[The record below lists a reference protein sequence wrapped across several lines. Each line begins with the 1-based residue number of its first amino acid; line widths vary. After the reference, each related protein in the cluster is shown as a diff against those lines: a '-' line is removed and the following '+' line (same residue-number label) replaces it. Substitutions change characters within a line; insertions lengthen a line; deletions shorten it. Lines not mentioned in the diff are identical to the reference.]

1 MIYNRAVAEFEAR
14 ELEAKAMS
22 APLSVEAAHIGKS
35 VTIQGELSGSENLY
49 VDGNVEGK
57 IELRDHMLTVGP
69 SGHVKAT
76 VTAKAVVIHGKLE
89 GAINATDRVDL
100 RKSAVVTSDVTHATN
115 LHRRRCVSQRE
126 SRYPERDWEGGS
138 GIIVS
143 IALKYVAI
151 LTGPTAACYGPVFH
165 LFLIME

>member
-1 MIYNRAVAEFEAR
+1 
-14 ELEAKAMS
+14 MS

-100 RKSAVVTSDVTHATN
+100 RKSAVVTSDVTT
-115 LHRRRCVSQRE
+115 QRISIE
-126 SRYPERDWEGGS
+126 EG
-138 GIIVS
+138 
-143 IALKYVAI
+143 AFLKGKVDI
-151 LTGPTAACYGPVFH
+151 QKETGKAGAAS
-165 LFLIME
+165 